1 MRLVEAYAGA
11 SPVRPAKASQ
21 QLSCHLSVPPAIKLL
36 VSRNPHHLYRVV
48 RPFAATTAEDGRFLT
63 VRKGALLAL
72 EAPLKQFGLVQ
83 AECAEQTLL
92 VYTRDIET
100 CTECVV
106 RPRGSG

>member
-1 MRLVEAYAGA
+1 
-11 SPVRPAKASQ
+11 
-21 QLSCHLSVPPAIKLL
+21 
-36 VSRNPHHLYRVV
+36 VSRNPHHLYRVI
-48 RPFAATTAEDGRFLT
+48 RPFAATTVEDGRFLT

-72 EAPLKQFGLVQ
+72 DAPLKHFGLVE